1 MEGTGQGN
9 REGPPAEREDI
20 PEPVHRSGQGIIAPL
35 PRTDDKGTGFL
46 PEAIPTPKN
55 RVAGPD
61 AYRVTTRRVERGGL
75 IAHRK
80 SKTDQP

>member
-20 PEPVHRSGQGIIAPL
+20 PEPVHRSGQKIIAPL
-35 PRTDDKGTGFL
+35 PKADDKETGFL
-46 PEAIPTPKN
+46 PEAIPTPMN

-61 AYRVTTRRVERGGL
+61 ANRVMTRRVERGGL
-75 IAHRK
+75 ITHRK

>member
-20 PEPVHRSGQGIIAPL
+20 LEPVHRSGQITIAPL
-35 PRTDDKGTGFL
+35 PRTNDKRTGFL
-46 PEAIPTPKN
+46 PEAIPAPMN

-61 AYRVTTRRVERGGL
+61 ANRVMTRRVERGGL

-80 SKTDQP
+80 PKPDQP